1 MKIPLSLFLH
11 HTIDQYDL
19 QSKVRNGHVYH
30 KIRCAIY
37 GLTQSRALAN
47 VQLPTFLAPEG
58 HYELAHTSGLW
69 RHITRP
75 IQYKL
80 VADYFRVKYVGQ
92 EHAEH
97 LINTIKKHYEFS
109 GD

>member
-75 IQYKL
+75 MQFTL
-80 VADYFRVKYVGQ
+80 VVEYFGVKYVGQ
-92 EHAEH
+92 EHDEN
-97 LINTIKKHYEFS
+97 LIDAIKNHYAFS